1 MDHLGN
7 LGKEALTIVAI
18 PLSTNNLPGLV
29 SNLASNAINTFERK
43 ISGQRAVKAGK
54 ELTLFI
60 SNEDMNVF
68 IKIIKS
74 LEDLGLLIDGV
85 IDFRIEYVL
94 L

>member
-1 MDHLGN
+1 MGHLGN
-7 LGKEALTIVAI
+7 LGKKALRIVAI
-18 PLSTNNLPGLV
+18 PLGI

>member
-18 PLSTNNLPGLV
+18 PLGTNNLPGLV

-60 SNEDMNVF
+60 SNEELN
-68 IKIIKS
+68 KIRDKSVSLNMFRIQYNKSIKS
-74 LEDLGLLIDGV
+74 
-85 IDFRIEYVL
+85 
-94 L
+94 

>member
-18 PLSTNNLPGLV
+18 PLGTNNLPGLV

-43 ISGQRAVKAGK
+43 ISGQRAVKARK

-60 SNEDMNVF
+60 SNGDMNVF

-85 IDFRIEYVL
+85 IDFRIKYVL